1 MYATIR
7 RYEVAEDGQ
16 MDEITRDIRE
26 NFLPMISELPGFVS
40 YDVLDAGGRLATVS
54 VFETKEGADESTR
67 RAAEYMKQNPTFQ
80 RRLSKPGITQGEVTL
95 HKAAERGR
103 GPATRGGRRAR

>member
-7 RYEVAEDGQ
+7 RYELAEDGQ

-26 NFLPMISELPGFVS
+26 NFLPVISEVPGFVS

-54 VFETKEGADESTR
+54 VFQTKEGADESSR
-67 RAAEYMKQNPTFQ
+67 RAAEYVKQNPTLQ

-95 HKAAERGR
+95 HKAAERGS
-103 GPATRGGRRAR
+103 GPRTRGSRAAL

>member
-67 RAAEYMKQNPTFQ
+67 RAAEYVKQNPTFQ

-103 GPATRGGRRAR
+103 GPGTRGSRPAR

>member
-26 NFLPMISELPGFVS
+26 NFLPLISELPGFVS

-54 VFETKEGADESTR
+54 VFESKEGADESTR

-95 HKAAERGR
+95 HKAAQRGR
-103 GPATRGGRRAR
+103 GPRTRGGRPAL

>member
-16 MDEITRDIRE
+16 VGEITRDIRE

-67 RAAEYMKQNPTFQ
+67 RAAEYVKQNPTFQ
-80 RRLSKPGITQGEVTL
+80 RGLSKPEITQGEVPV
-95 HKAAERGR
+95 HEAAERGA
-103 GPATRGGRRAR
+103 GARAAR